1 MADNIVRSYQDVNTK
16 ADVVG
21 LIEILTASETWFL
34 NNLGKTTAIQTVHS
48 TMTDTLRTTATAA
61 VSEADDFTAGART
74 LPSLVT
80 NLVEKIAIPFKVS
93 RTQQLVQKYFGENEL
108 ARQTTKALQEWGN
121 AAEYDL
127 VLSSLTSGTSGTTPK
142 MAGIVYGT
150 SVATNHTSQSSGTAF
165 AASILNGLMRANVE
179 NSNGDAATDVFMG
192 SFLKYVMDTFTTK
205 SNTLAQV
212 PASEI
217 AQAVDVISTSFG
229 RLNSHYERNITAGAV
244 LGIKPDTLRIA
255 YLRRPYLDT
264 GLQRAGDY
272 DFRAVVGDLT
282 LEVRNKTTNF
292 YADGFD
298 YD

>member
-1 MADNIVRSYQDVNTK
+1 LADNIVRSYQDVNIK

-34 NNLGKTTAIQTVHS
+34 QNLGKTTAISTVHS
-48 TMTDTLRTTATAA
+48 TMTDTLRTTASAA
-61 VSEADDFTAGART
+61 VSEADDFTAAART

-80 NLVEKIAIPFKVS
+80 NIVEKIAIPFKVS
-93 RTQQLVQKYFGENEL
+93 RTQQLVQHYFGENEL
-108 ARQTTKALQEWGN
+108 ARQTTKALKEWGN

-127 VLSSLTSGTSGTTPK
+127 VLSALTSGASGTTPK
-142 MAGIVYGT
+142 MNGIIYGT
-150 SVATNHTSQSSGTAF
+150 SQATNHTSHSSGTAF

-192 SFLKYVMDTFTTK
+192 SFLKYVMDTFTQK
-205 SNTLAQV
+205 SSTLVQV
-212 PASEI
+212 PANEV

-229 RLNSHYERNITAGAV
+229 RLNAHYHRVVTAGAV
-244 LGIKPDTLRIA
+244 LGVKPDTLRIA
-255 YLRRPYLDT
+255 YLRNPYLDT

-282 LEVRNKTTNF
+282 LEVRNKTINF